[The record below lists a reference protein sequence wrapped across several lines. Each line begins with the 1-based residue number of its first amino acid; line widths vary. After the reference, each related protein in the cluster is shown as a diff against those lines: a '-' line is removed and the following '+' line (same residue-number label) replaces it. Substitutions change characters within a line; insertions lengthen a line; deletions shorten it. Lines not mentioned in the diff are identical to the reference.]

1 MRHRPVISIENYTI
15 YCGDADENKAGGCAI
30 AVRND
35 RKNLVE
41 EFGSTSSRRAF
52 LRLRDR
58 RAPNRTSDNGDHLVD
73 LCEQTVS
80 SSLARVR
87 GIIDAITS
95 PGRVNPYN
103 ACRAVQ
109 VEDED
114 S

>member
-1 MRHRPVISIENYTI
+1 MNMLKEKLRFFHIIIVQ
-15 YCGDADENKAGGCAI
+15 NKIKIPNKCA
-30 AVRND
+30 ATG
-35 RKNLVE
+35 L
-41 EFGSTSSRRAF
+41 A
-52 LRLRDR
+52 
-58 RAPNRTSDNGDHLVD
+58 NRTSDNGDHLVD